1 MPDLLDSNLRIVPY
15 GVSRIPD
22 PWAAAHELSWQDYHH
37 ARNKIVQ
44 ACRRHGPVGP
54 MGLCDVR
61 PDSNQA
67 RLEAGDEDPVY
78 FVLDDQLNHER
89 YIYID
94 MLSRSA
100 LSRSW
105 LADIVV
111 TLGTLPY
118 WGVGIM
124 NIARGYVLIFPNMLL
139 VAGTQFE
146 RQELEHVIERW
157 GKTLII

>member
-1 MPDLLDSNLRIVPY
+1 MESGDQ
-15 GVSRIPD
+15 D
-22 PWAAAHELSWQDYHH
+22 PL
-37 ARNKIVQ
+37 
-44 ACRRHGPVGP
+44 
-54 MGLCDVR
+54 
-61 PDSNQA
+61 
-67 RLEAGDEDPVY
+67 Y

-111 TLGTLPY
+111 ALATLPY

-124 NIARGYVLIFPNMLL
+124 NIAKGYVLIFPNMLL
-139 VAGTQFE
+139 VAGEQFE
-146 RQELEHVIERW
+146 RQELEHVMEQWRN
-157 GKTLII
+157 TLVI